1 MNEIVKTILAWSE
14 VWGILIPLTILILY
28 KIKDRELKP
37 VVLYIWVAAFLN
49 IISRII
55 AELRKAKL
63 HYHLPD
69 FLQSNLLFYNL
80 NSVGRVVLFT
90 WFITNTKLLQRFR
103 LLRLIIPVY
112 IVLVLI
118 NFTFLEP
125 VLTFSTKM
133 YILEGILLL
142 ALCIS
147 FFLYSIKD
155 ESDIIW
161 MDHPAFIVAAGVS
174 LYEAISFFVFLFFD
188 VISNHMENFG
198 RTTMRIFSISYVI
211 LCILLAIV
219 LFRAREND
227 ERKKGLT

>member
-1 MNEIVKTILAWSE
+1 MNEIVKTILVWSE

-28 KIKDRELKP
+28 KVKDRELKP
-37 VVLYIWVAAFLN
+37 VVLYVWIAAFLN

-55 AELRKAKL
+55 IELRKAKL
-63 HYHLPD
+63 HHHLPD
-69 FLQSNLLFYNL
+69 FLQSNHLFYSI

-90 WFITNTKLLQRFR
+90 WFISNIKLLKPFR
-103 LLRLIIPVY
+103 LRWFIIPVY
-112 IVLVLI
+112 ILLVLI
-118 NFTFLEP
+118 NFIFFQP
-125 VLTFSTKM
+125 VTTFSTRL
-133 YILEGILLL
+133 YAVESILLL
-142 ALCIS
+142 VLCIS

-155 ESDIIW
+155 ESDTIW

-174 LYEAISFFVFLFFD
+174 LYEAINFFVFLFYD
-188 VISNHMENFG
+188 VISEHMEDFG

-219 LFRAREND
+219 LFRAREKV